1 MQKKI
6 FSFNYLLFLYF
17 LIFII
22 IMGSMMTYYYVTSR
36 NLLSN
41 NLRANLERD
50 TNYIHKEIDATI
62 DTMVNSTKTIAY
74 TTATQLVLFSN
85 TPEEIISHLSTAR
98 ELIANSKDSSDF
110 VVDLFFYSESGHL
123 YTNSEYYK
131 HFYTSMEH
139 YGFDT
144 DIYSCKEFLSDLV
157 ISEYNSNFFLYYLP
171 IFCTSSSVA
180 NSSRSKGICAIMCDF
195 STLLPECS
203 NFINDSYSYYILY
216 NGTVISSI
224 RPVEDLS
231 IDTAVLSPNGFDS
244 VSSSTEEYLSYS
256 VKDGNWQIL
265 CLADKSLLGVHNIDF
280 DSRFY
285 NIALLITFF
294 LALTLF
300 FSSKRLSGSVNRMV
314 DELELLQNSSDELRL
329 TLPAST
335 ELKSIALQ
343 INNMIDRLSASA
355 TQEQHIREQL
365 YAANFAQKEA
375 EMIAYRSQ
383 INPHFFFNTL
393 ECIRSMAQY
402 YSVNSIEETVTA
414 MSKLFQYSL
423 YSSPTVTFSQEL
435 DMLEQYFLITCVRFP
450 DCYKLNKK
458 IAQET
463 LDFPVPS
470 MIIQPLVEN
479 SIKHAFKKSS
489 KKGENII
496 FIQSEINE
504 KNQLVISITDN
515 GCGLTEKELARLNV
529 WKRLP
534 EDGHTAKDSIGI
546 QNIFKRIKLF
556 NEHNHI
562 NFYSHFGHYTK
573 VVLTLCPMET
583 NFPIQESITS
593 SF

>member
-1 MQKKI
+1 MYKKAHS
-6 FSFNYLLFLYF
+6 FSYLLLLYF
-17 LIFII
+17 LIFMI
-22 IMGSMMTYYYVTSR
+22 IMGSMMTYYYVSSK

-50 TNYIHKEIDATI
+50 TNYINKEIDATI
-62 DTMVNSTKTIAY
+62 DSMVNSTKTIAY

-85 TPEEIISHLSTAR
+85 TPAEIINHLSTAR

-110 VVDLFFYSESGHL
+110 IVDLFFYSESGHL

-131 HFYTSMEH
+131 HFYRSMEH

-144 DIYSCKEFLSDLV
+144 DIYSCKEFLSDMI
-157 ISEYNSNFFLYYLP
+157 ISEYESNFFLYYLP

-180 NSSRSKGICAIMCDF
+180 SSIKSKGVCAIMCDF
-195 STLLPECS
+195 STLLPECN
-203 NFINDSYSYYILY
+203 NFISDSHSYYILY
-216 NGTVISSI
+216 NDTVVSSL
-224 RPVEDLS
+224 RPIEELS
-231 IDTAVLSPNGFDS
+231 LDTSVLSQNGFDT
-244 VSSSTEEYLSYS
+244 VSSSGKEYLSYS
-256 VKDGNWQIL
+256 MKDGNWQIL
-265 CLADKSLLGVHNIDF
+265 CLADKDLLSIQNIDF

-285 NIALLITFF
+285 NIALLTTLF
-294 LALTLF
+294 LALSLF

-329 TLPAST
+329 TLPIST

-343 INNMIDRLSASA
+343 INNMLDRLSAS
-355 TQEQHIREQL
+355 TMQEQHIREQL

-402 YSVNSIEETVTA
+402 YSVSSIEETVTA

-423 YSSPTVTFSQEL
+423 YSSPIVTFSQEL
-435 DMLEQYFLITCVRFP
+435 DMLEQYFLITSVRFP
-450 DCYKLNKK
+450 GCYKLNKK
-458 IAQET
+458 IVQET
-463 LDFPVPS
+463 LSFPVPS

-504 KNQLVISITDN
+504 RNQLIISITDN
-515 GCGLTEKELARLNV
+515 GCGLTEKELARLNI

-534 EDGHTAKDSIGI
+534 EDRHTAKDSIGI

-556 NEHNHI
+556 SEHNHI

-583 NFPIQESITS
+583 KFPDQ
-593 SF
+593 